1 MLDLKLLCSPWFYLS
16 KSLNLPCYQY
26 LSPIFLLVLNLCFF
40 IMSIFSP
47 CFPCFSPCCCI
58 FTRFFPCFF
67 QHFAPHGPTARPM
80 AEAPGHGLSGAAAT
94 RGMAEADAVAVQR
107 LHSGCAMECTE
118 GSVCC
123 GGKAM
128 GKMGKLWKRYPGW
141 WFQTFFIFHNV
152 WDNHDNPSH

>member
-1 MLDLKLLCSPWFYLS
+1 
-16 KSLNLPCYQY
+16 
-26 LSPIFLLVLNLCFF
+26 
-40 IMSIFSP
+40 
-47 CFPCFSPCCCI
+47 
-58 FTRFFPCFF
+58 
-67 QHFAPHGPTARPM
+67 M

-141 WFQTFFIFHNV
+141 WFLTLFSIMYGIIMIILPIDWYFSRWLKPPTSI
-152 WDNHDNPSH
+152 SILGIS